1 MTEETEPILDNKKL
15 LEKITN
21 LEKVSQEIT
30 SIQKEIKI
38 NNEIFQ
44 KNKDF
49 INCLFQNQNVKD
61 LEFFMLYPNMMMISN
76 DKNGVFHQIKRKD
89 CVPYIQNIISKSSK
103 NKIELEKKLN
113 DTKTKLIT
121 LIEDPVELDILDND
135 ISKLI
140 LPLAYKKFPKFF
152 SGKEIFDVV
161 DEMDEE

>member
-1 MTEETEPILDNKKL
+1 MTEEKEPILDNKKL

-21 LEKVSQEIT
+21 LEQLSQEII
-30 SIQKEIKI
+30 SIQKEQKI

-61 LEFFMLYPNMMMISN
+61 LEFYMLYTNMMMLSDN
-76 DKNGVFHQIKRKD
+76 KNGVFHEIKRKE

-103 NKIELEKKLN
+103 NKIELDKKLN
-113 DTKTKLIT
+113 DAKTKLIN

-152 SGKEIFDVV
+152 GGKETLDIV

>member
-21 LEKVSQEIT
+21 LEQLSQEII
-30 SIQKEIKI
+30 SIQKEQKI

-49 INCLFQNQNVKD
+49 INYLFQNQNVKD
-61 LEFFMLYPNMMMISN
+61 LEFYMLYPNMMMISD
-76 DKNGVFHQIKRKD
+76 DKNGVFHEIKRKD

-103 NKIELEKKLN
+103 NKIELENKLN
-113 DTKTKLIT
+113 NIKTKLIN

-152 SGKEIFDVV
+152 GGKEILDVV
-161 DEMDEE
+161 DEMDDE

>member
-21 LEKVSQEIT
+21 LEQLSQEII
-30 SIQKEIKI
+30 SIQKEQKI

-49 INCLFQNQNVKD
+49 INYLFQNQNVKD
-61 LEFFMLYPNMMMISN
+61 LEFYMLYPNMMMISD
-76 DKNGVFHQIKRKD
+76 DKNGVFHEIKRKD

-113 DTKTKLIT
+113 DTKTKLIN

-135 ISKLI
+135 ISQLI

-152 SGKEIFDVV
+152 GGKEILDVV
-161 DEMDEE
+161 DEMDDE

>member
-21 LEKVSQEIT
+21 LEQLTQEII
-30 SIQKEIKI
+30 SIQKEQKI

-61 LEFFMLYPNMMMISN
+61 LEFYMLYPNVMMIS
-76 DKNGVFHQIKRKD
+76 DGKNGVFHEIKRKD
-89 CVPYIQNIISKSSK
+89 CVPYIQNIISKSTK
-103 NKIELEKKLN
+103 NKIELDKRLN
-113 DTKTKLIT
+113 DTKTKLIN

-152 SGKEIFDVV
+152 GGKEILDVV
-161 DEMDEE
+161 DEIDEE

>member
-21 LEKVSQEIT
+21 LEQLSQEII
-30 SIQKEIKI
+30 SIQKEQKI

-49 INCLFQNQNVKD
+49 INYLFQNQNVKD
-61 LEFFMLYPNMMMISN
+61 LEFYMLYPNMMMISD
-76 DKNGVFHQIKRKD
+76 DKNGVFHEIKRKD

-103 NKIELEKKLN
+103 NKIELENKLN
-113 DTKTKLIT
+113 DIKTKLIN

-152 SGKEIFDVV
+152 GGKEILDVV
-161 DEMDEE
+161 DEMDDE

>member
-152 SGKEIFDVV
+152 SGKEILDVV